1 MSDVISMDIEK
12 AMENLVKT
20 KVLFRNEKDFRNN
33 LGRVLVHLYPDSKE
47 LRYDATD
54 FYRGTERVDILAT
67 HEDMSIGIELKYSW
81 VVVGNTESFVYEGKE
96 YCPPKYGQPE
106 DRMRFNF
113 LEDLHRLE
121 SVAMDH
127 SDVIG
132 YAILLTNK
140 QGLWNP
146 PRKRKPN
153 DLMFRLHEDRGAIHG
168 KLKWVG
174 DPAQKTRK
182 MTGDSITVR
191 GNYLIKWHDFLE
203 IPNVRNGTFRFLT
216 IKVE

>member
-1 MSDVISMDIEK
+1 MSDVISMDIGK
-12 AMENLVKT
+12 AMENLAKT
-20 KVLFRNEKDFRNN
+20 KVLFRNEKDFRIN
-33 LGRVLVHLYPDSKE
+33 LGRVLAYLYPDSKE
-47 LRYDATD
+47 LRYDATG
-54 FYRGTERVDILAT
+54 FYPGAERVDILVT

-81 VVVGNTESFVYEGKE
+81 VVMGNTESVVYEGKE
-96 YCPPKYGQPE
+96 YWPPKYGQP
-106 DRMRFNF
+106 DDIMRFNF
-113 LEDLHRLE
+113 LEDLQRLE
-121 SVAMDH
+121 SVAMDQ

-174 DPAQKTRK
+174 NPSKKTRK

-191 GNYLIKWHDFLE
+191 GNYSIEWHDFLE

-216 IKVE
+216 IKVG